1 MATGKPVV
9 SAGLDFERFP
19 SPLYRKY
26 ADLGFRSSC
35 PLPLSGRN
43 GALGVLDLVRK
54 SGEPF
59 TNDEVDLL
67 VQVAY
72 QIAIATENALAY
84 HELSQIKDKLA
95 IEKLYLEDEI
105 RFDQNVGS
113 MIGES
118 PAFQAVS

>member
-1 MATGKPVV
+1 M
-9 SAGLDFERFP
+9 
-19 SPLYRKY
+19 
-26 ADLGFRSSC
+26 
-35 PLPLSGRN
+35 
-43 GALGVLDLVRK
+43 RK